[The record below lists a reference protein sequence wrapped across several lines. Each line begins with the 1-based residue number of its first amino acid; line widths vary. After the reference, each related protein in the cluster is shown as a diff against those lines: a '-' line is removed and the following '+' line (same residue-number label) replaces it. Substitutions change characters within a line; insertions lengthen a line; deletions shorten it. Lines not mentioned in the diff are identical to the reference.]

1 VERNELFSRD
11 ARPEIRRRARN
22 VPRRAARSVAIAVG
36 SFTLVNLVGE
46 ALRPGFDASIW
57 WIDLRGFPA
66 GVALPLLGVSA
77 VLLLALG
84 LRPRMRARRRV
95 GTTLLL
101 GLLIGVSAWNAVA
114 FVVLLRRGVISSS
127 FPVPFSA
134 FVVVALIIVWVGLCR
149 PGARGAEARGT
160 EDGADASSIRVT
172 RSLWRRALGAFAWA
186 LALGVCWIAFPL
198 AQVFCFGKTD
208 YRRPADAIVVFGCLA
223 YADGTP
229 STSLADRVRTGCD
242 LYHQHLADRIIFSGG
257 PSAGGVQETE
267 VMRDLA
273 LELGVPAD
281 AIVLDSRGVNTRA
294 TVINTSEL
302 FEKMDVHSVLA
313 VSHFYHLPRI
323 KLSYQRLGV
332 VAYTVPAKESRWI
345 RKTPRSVAREV
356 LALWYYYLRPLAG

>member
-1 VERNELFSRD
+1 MLSPDV
-11 ARPEIRRRARN
+11 RPGVRRRARN
-22 VPRRAARSVAIAVG
+22 ILQGSARSIAIAVG
-36 SFTLVNLVGE
+36 VFTLVNLVGE
-46 ALRPGFDASIW
+46 ALRPGFDTSVW

-77 VLLLALG
+77 VVLLALG
-84 LRPRMRARRRV
+84 LRPRMRARRRDA
-95 GTTLLL
+95 TTLLL
-101 GLLIGVSAWNAVA
+101 GLLIGVSTWNAVA
-114 FVVLLRRGVISSS
+114 FVALLRRGVISSS
-127 FPVPFSA
+127 FPVPFPVL
-134 FVVVALIIVWVGLCR
+134 VVVALIFVWGELCR
-149 PGARGAEARGT
+149 SGPGRREA
-160 EDGADASSIRVT
+160 GADASSILVA
-172 RSLWRRALGAFAWA
+172 RSPWRRALGAFAWG
-186 LALGVCWIAFPL
+186 LGLGACLIAFPL

-242 LYHQHLADRIIFSGG
+242 LYRQKLADRVIFSGG
-257 PSAGGVQETE
+257 PSAGGVHETE

-281 AIVLDSRGVNTRA
+281 AIVLDSRGINTRA

-302 FEKMDVHSVLA
+302 FEEMDVHSVLA

-323 KLSYQRLGV
+323 KLSYRRLGV
-332 VAYTVPAKESRWI
+332 AAYTVPAKESRWV

-356 LALWYYYLRPLAG
+356 LALWYYYLLPLAG